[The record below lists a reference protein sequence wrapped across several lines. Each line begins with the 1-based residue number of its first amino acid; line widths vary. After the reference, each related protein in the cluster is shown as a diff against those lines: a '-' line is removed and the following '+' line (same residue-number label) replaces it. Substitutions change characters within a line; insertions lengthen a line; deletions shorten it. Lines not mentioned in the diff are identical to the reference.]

1 VYLKPQP
8 AYPAASAPFPRSSP
22 VGWYVIRW
30 LTALVVIIGLVPPAE
45 AARVKD
51 LAALSGVRT
60 NALTGYGLVVGL
72 ERTGDTEQSLF
83 TVQSVAAMLT
93 RMGVRVDPKRL
104 RIRNV
109 AAVMVTAKLP
119 PFASSG
125 IPIDVVVSSIGNA
138 TSLRGG
144 TLLASPLKGVDGQ
157 VYAIAQ
163 GPVAVGGYNVRASGS
178 RRQKNITTVGRIPSG
193 ATVEKSV
200 EVTLNGKETLTYVLR
215 QADFTTATNVAA
227 AITAAGYPAKALDG
241 ARIQVDVP
249 EEMRERVPEL
259 VAQIESAD
267 VSTDAIA
274 RIVVN
279 ARTGTVV
286 IGSQVRIGTVAIAHG
301 GLTIQVDT
309 RKTVSQPA
317 PLGAGS
323 TATVAESDVT
333 ATESAGVLH
342 VVKGGATL
350 DDLVA
355 ALNALG
361 ATPRDLIEI
370 IQAIRSSGAL
380 NAEIEIQ

>member
-8 AYPAASAPFPRSSP
+8 AYPAASAPFLRSSP
-22 VGWYVIRW
+22 VGWHEIRW
-30 LTALVVIIGLVPPAE
+30 LTALVVIIGLVSPAE

-125 IPIDVVVSSIGNA
+125 TPIDVVVSSIGNA

-144 TLLASPLKGVDGQ
+144 TLLASPLKGLDGQ

-163 GPVAVGGYNVRASGS
+163 GPVAVGGFNVRASGS

-193 ATVEKSV
+193 ATVEQSIT
-200 EVTLNGKETLTYVLR
+200 VTLNGKETLTYVLR
-215 QADFTTATNVAA
+215 QSDFTTATNVAA

-259 VAQIESAD
+259 VAQIETAD
-267 VSTDAIA
+267 VSTDSKA

-301 GLTIQVDT
+301 GLNIQVDT
-309 RKTVSQPA
+309 RKAVVQPA
-317 PLGAGS
+317 PLAAG
-323 TATVAESDVT
+323 TTETVAESDVT
-333 ATESAGVLH
+333 ATESKGALRVI
-342 VVKGGATL
+342 KGGATL

-355 ALNALG
+355 ALNTLG
-361 ATPRDLIEI
+361 ATPRDLIAI